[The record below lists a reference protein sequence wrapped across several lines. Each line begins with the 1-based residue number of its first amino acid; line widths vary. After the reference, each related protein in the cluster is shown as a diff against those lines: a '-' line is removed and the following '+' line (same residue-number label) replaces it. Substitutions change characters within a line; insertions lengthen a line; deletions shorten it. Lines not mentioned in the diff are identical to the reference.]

1 MTLENRSS
9 ETNDLIKPELLKA
22 SEELRRIIALRRDIM
37 YTLLPPDINEAPFV
51 SARFNIHNYR
61 TSKEKTTT

>member
-51 SARFNIHNYR
+51 SARFNNYR